1 MLQSKTLI
9 SIFILLATGL
19 HAVPVLLDRGQRQ
32 IAWPFLVWSMYK
44 NSRPPGPV
52 TGFKTRLY
60 GVNTEG
66 KVEEISPRVM
76 GLSWSTMGRLY
87 YNTWAKG
94 DTTAPQRLIADLNRV
109 RQDSIV
115 EVRLSRE
122 LYMVSDTG
130 LVRNDPPVLSYR
142 LQPSK
147 SR

>member
-9 SIFILLATGL
+9 SMFILLATGL
-19 HAVPVLLDRGQRQ
+19 HLLPVLLDRGQRQ
-32 IAWPFLVWSMYK
+32 ITWPFLVWSMYK

-52 TGFKTRLY
+52 IGFKTKMH

-66 KVEEISPRVM
+66 KVDEIDPRVM

-87 YNTWAKG
+87 YNPWSKG
-94 DTTAPQRLIADLNRV
+94 DTIAPRRLIADLNRV

-142 LQPSK
+142 LRPSD